1 MKKFTPAI
9 SVANNFEPIRELLE
23 NARKKTRPRTV
34 DLPEVFCVILYL
46 LKSGC
51 QWRMLSERLS
61 EMAQGLPLFLV
72 MERET

>member
-1 MKKFTPAI
+1 
-9 SVANNFEPIRELLE
+9 
-23 NARKKTRPRTV
+23 V

-51 QWRMLSERLS
+51 QWRMLPERLS

-72 MERET
+72 MEREPEDGTGLLAQALKN